1 MEKIYEEW
9 FRAMGQFRKLKYG
22 DMFPDISRKDFF
34 VMSAVL
40 DKGTTGKI
48 TISELAARTCELP
61 PAVSRTLKGLE
72 EKGYV
77 TRTVNQKDR
86 RNTYVELTEE
96 GERVTRKCRQVM
108 SDFGHSVMA
117 QVNEEDMKRMI
128 AFLNEIYRIAEKEIE
143 TRKWQDGEEK
153 GHE

>member
-9 FRAMGQFRKLKYG
+9 FRAMGQFRKLRFG
-22 DMFPDISRKDFF
+22 DMFPDISKKEFF
-34 VMSAVL
+34 VMSAVFE
-40 DKGTTGKI
+40 KAKTGKI

-77 TRTVNQKDR
+77 VRSVNQRDR

-96 GERVTRKCRQVM
+96 GEHIVKECRQVM

-117 QVNEEDMKRMI
+117 QVNEEDMRRMT
-128 AFLNEIYRIAEKEIE
+128 AYLNDIYHIAEKEIE
-143 TRKWQDGEEK
+143 TRKWRDRKEK
-153 GHE
+153 ENE